1 MHRNWK
7 TAWLLTAA
15 CIAIGS
21 GSATAQQQD
30 ADRPTSV
37 PVDTGDVDAL
47 VTNAMQAFG
56 TPGVSVGIVKDGQL
70 VFAKGY
76 GVRNKGAPA
85 PVTPD
90 TIFAIGSNTK
100 AFTAAALAL
109 LVDEG
114 KLAWDDKVIDHLP
127 QFRMYDPYVT
137 REFTIRDLLTHRSGL
152 PAYAGDLLFV
162 PATDFTR
169 DDVIRTMRHLKPSSS
184 FRSRYAYDNLLYVVA
199 GQIIPAVTGQSWE
212 DFVEARLI
220 RRLGMTPCAVNRNR
234 LDSKSNAAAPHVMV
248 GTALQKVEPDDL
260 EMVGPAGSVQCNIPG
275 MAKWMNM
282 LLADGEDS
290 SGKPLL
296 SKAQSL
302 ELWTP
307 QTLLP
312 VDREGLAAAAG
323 MRFQSYALGWSVADM
338 RGQTLVY
345 HDGEVGGMSSMVAL
359 LPESKFG
366 VVVLVNQQHQAT
378 KIAITLQIVES
389 FLGQIRHSQPSPD
402 QIGQDWVS
410 LLKEATDQE
419 NDQVRKIEAQVAA
432 ALGSKATGATLP
444 LQTYAGV
451 YTDAWRGDVTV
462 RPDKD
467 GLVMTFSRTKG
478 LEGRLYPYS
487 GDVFVVK
494 WNDRSLNADAFVRFS
509 QDYGRQVEGFTMRS
523 VSPTTDPSFDFR
535 DLNFR
540 KQKK

>member
-1 MHRNWK
+1 MKRRW
-7 TAWLLTAA
+7 TFAWPLAA
-15 CIAIGS
+15 ASIVMT
-21 GSATAQQQD
+21 SAPACAQSQA
-30 ADRPTSV
+30 ADSSRAA
-37 PVDTGDVDAL
+37 PVDAQRVDAL
-47 VTNAMQAFG
+47 VAAAMKAFG
-56 TPGVSVGIVKDGQL
+56 TPGVSVGIVKDGKL

-76 GVRNKGAPA
+76 GVGDMGDPV
-85 PVTPD
+85 PVTPE

-100 AFTAAALAL
+100 AFTAAAFAL

-114 KLAWDDKVIDHLP
+114 KIGWDDKVIDHLP
-127 QFRMYDPYVT
+127 DFRMYDPYVT

-169 DDVIRTMRHLKPSSS
+169 EDVIRTLRHLKPSSS

-212 DFVEARLI
+212 DFVETRLL
-220 RRLGMTPCAVNRNR
+220 RRLGMAPCAVNRSR
-234 LDSKSNAAAPHVMV
+234 LESGTSAAAPHSMV
-248 GTALQKVEPDDL
+248 GSALQKVAPDDL
-260 EMVGPAGSVQCNIPG
+260 EMVGPAGSIQCNIPG

-282 LLADGEDS
+282 LLADGGDAV
-290 SGKPLL
+290 GKPLL

-323 MRFQSYALGWSVADM
+323 MRFQSYGLGWTVADM

-359 LPESKFG
+359 LPESRFG
-366 VVVLVNQQHQAT
+366 VVVLANQQHQAT
-378 KIAITLQIVES
+378 KIAITLQIVETV
-389 FLGQIRHSQPSPD
+389 LGGGD
-402 QIGQDWVS
+402 QDWVK
-410 LLKEATDQE
+410 LLRQATDLE
-419 NDQVRKIEAQVAA
+419 DDQVRKISAQVETVLSGKAA
-432 ALGSKATGATLP
+432 TPALP
-444 LQTYAGV
+444 LSAYAGTYV
-451 YTDAWRGDVTV
+451 DAWRGDVAV
-462 RPDKD
+462 RLGKD

-509 QDYGRQVEGFTMRS
+509 QDFGRQVEGFTMRA

-540 KQKK
+540 KRKN